1 MNVRE
6 IIGALVGGFTKAAV
20 IMIVALF
27 VLLILVRGCVA
38 FLEAHEPIDVRIN
51 ENERTI
57 GGLDWPGEYDPL
69 IDAQLMTTEI
79 ELENALIDIE
89 SAIKDIEI
97 MMWDPTTYMQCL
109 DYNTVVYRR
118 AAEAGDTGLELSPQ
132 FARYIK
138 DCWKMTP

>member
-6 IIGALVGGFTKAAV
+6 TIGEIVVGFIKGV
-20 IMIVALF
+20 GIVIVAFF
-27 VLLILVRGCVA
+27 VMMFLMRGCVEL
-38 FLEAHEPIDVRIN
+38 LEAHEPIDVRIN
-51 ENERTI
+51 ENDRTL
-57 GGLDWPGEYDPL
+57 GGLDWP
-69 IDAQLMTTEI
+69 IDAHLMTTEI

-109 DYNTVVYRR
+109 DYNTQVYRR
-118 AAEAGDTGLELSPQ
+118 AAEAGDTGLKLSPQ
-132 FARYIK
+132 FARYLK